1 MAQTIVNAKAAD
13 LPVVRAHVRALDIVI
28 GLITGG
34 YPKDMM
40 KRFISECVDLKQDG
54 LLGATMMNGVN
65 YLMSTLG
72 EDVFRKLVEH
82 LAERERIRKDD
93 ELVKGES
100 ELADCAGTVSANL
113 LKDNETG
120 AAADRSGTDGTG
132 AAAKTPAKKQA
143 GAKTAARIAAAGKK
157 TVAQTRKR
165 ATGAADGK

>member
-1 MAQTIVNAKAAD
+1 MAQTIVNAKADD

-93 ELVKGES
+93 ELAKGES
-100 ELADCAGTVSANL
+100 ELADCAGTVSADL
-113 LKDNETG
+113 REDNETG
-120 AAADRSGTDGTG
+120 AAADGSGTDGTETT
-132 AAAKTPAKKQA
+132 AAKKQA

>member
-93 ELVKGES
+93 EL
-100 ELADCAGTVSANL
+100 ADCAGTVSADL
-113 LKDNETG
+113 REDNETG
-120 AAADRSGTDGTG
+120 T
-132 AAAKTPAKKQA
+132 AAKTPAKKQA